1 MRTRRDAIMRDIG
14 FGISWHALAVRP
26 RALVEP
32 VRPSEAAT
40 SARGCAVAWRDFCLY
55 PPSHPGGITL
65 DLVVYVLRAWASAV
79 GVCRRL
85 RTAETPM
92 RLD

>member
-1 MRTRRDAIMRDIG
+1 M
-14 FGISWHALAVRP
+14 
-26 RALVEP
+26 EP
-32 VRPSEAAT
+32 VRPSEAA
-40 SARGCAVAWRDFCLY
+40 SWRESCADACLCLY

-92 RLD
+92 RLMRCYMFVLTLLPRRRTHGEA